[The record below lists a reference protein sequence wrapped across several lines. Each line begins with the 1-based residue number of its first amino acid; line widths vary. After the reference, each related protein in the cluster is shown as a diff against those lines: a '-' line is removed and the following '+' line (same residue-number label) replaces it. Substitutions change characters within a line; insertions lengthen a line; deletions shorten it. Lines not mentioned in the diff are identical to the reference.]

1 MAGRFRVLFTL
12 LVFGGALVWLLLFMA
27 SLAWDRIDLTVAIG
41 LSPFTAGF
49 GLLIGTVLG

>member
-1 MAGRFRVLFTL
+1 MARRFRVLFTL
-12 LVFGGALVWLLLFMA
+12 LVFGGALAWLLFFMA

-41 LSPFTAGF
+41 LSPFAAGF